1 MVSLYCHNGK
11 EAKENT
17 VSVTAASG
25 FDNDHAANYANV
37 NES

>member
-11 EAKENT
+11 EAKEST
-17 VSVTAASG
+17 VLVAAASG